1 MSQRWLRIGF
11 NRFGLAML
19 ALDRFVFHREVHEVQ
34 LTEAAAWRVCSGCLS
49 RSHVMAASPMSGAAP
64 PG

>member
-1 MSQRWLRIGF
+1 MSQLWLRIGF
-11 NRFGLAML
+11 IRFGLAML
-19 ALDRFVFHREVHEVQ
+19 ALDLCVFHRDAPEVR

-49 RSHVMAASPMSGAAP
+49 RSHVMAASPMSGTAP